1 VTDDELE
8 PLFDP
13 VSYGRGLPDRGR
25 PLSIGEI
32 KLISRIVGRTP
43 EVMVKVV
50 NKGSSSLAGVG
61 GHIGYIGRQ
70 GGVELETDEGEI
82 LQGPEVGKAPLED
95 WNLDLIQQRGKINLT
110 PNKPRQPPRLIYKLI
125 FSMPVGTS
133 PEKVQ
138 AAVRNF
144 AREKFALK
152 HRYVM
157 ALHTDE
163 PHPHVHLV
171 LKARSED
178 GQRLYLRKAMLR
190 QWRDGFASHLRA
202 LGVAANATPRHV
214 RGETRPRKSDGIY
227 HAMSRGESTHFRKR
241 VEAVHGELV
250 EGKLQVESGKA
261 KLIRTRQEVR
271 RVWQAVSDELTG
283 QGHPEI
289 AAQVER
295 YVQQMP
301 KPLTEKEDIA
311 TNLLERARKPRVR
324 EIEMTRSRCT

>member
-1 VTDDELE
+1 MINDELE
-8 PLFDP
+8 PLLDI
-13 VSYGRGLPDRGR
+13 VSYGRALHERER
-25 PLSIGEI
+25 PLSIGQI
-32 KLISRIVGRTP
+32 KLIARTVGRTP

-61 GHIGYIGRQ
+61 GHVGYIGRQ
-70 GGVELETDEGEI
+70 GAVELETDEGEV
-82 LQGPEVGKAPLED
+82 LQGPEVGKTLLED
-95 WNLDLIQQRGKINLT
+95 WNLDLIQQRNKINLT
-110 PNKPRQPPRLIYKLI
+110 PNKPKQPPRLVYKLI
-125 FSMPVGTS
+125 FSMPAGTP
-133 PEKVQ
+133 PERVQ

-144 AREKFALK
+144 AREEFALK

-171 LKARSED
+171 LKARSDD
-178 GQRLYLRKAMLR
+178 GQRLYLRKATLR
-190 QWRDGFASHLRA
+190 QWREGFASHLRA

-227 HAMSRGESTHFRKR
+227 RAMLRGESTHFRKR

-250 EGKLQVESGKA
+250 KGKLQVESGKA

-271 RVWQAVSDELTG
+271 RGWQAVSDQLSR

-289 AAQVER
+289 AAQVKR
-295 YVQQMP
+295 YVERMP
-301 KPLTEKEDIA
+301 GPLTEKEYIA
-311 TNLLERARKPRVR
+311 TKLLERARKPRVR
-324 EIEMTRSRCT
+324 EIEMAR

>member
-1 VTDDELE
+1 VIDDEFE
-8 PLFDP
+8 PLFDF
-13 VSYGRGLPDRGR
+13 VAHGRALPERER
-25 PLSIGEI
+25 ALSSIQI
-32 KLISRIVGRTP
+32 NLIARTVGRTP

-50 NKGSSSLAGVG
+50 NKGSSSAAGVG
-61 GHIGYIGRQ
+61 GHVGYIGRQ
-70 GGVELETDEGEI
+70 GAVELETDEGEV
-82 LQGPEVGKAPLED
+82 LQGPEVGNALLED

-110 PNKPRQPPRLIYKLI
+110 PNKPKQPPRLVYKLI
-125 FSMPVGTS
+125 FSMPAGTP

-144 AREKFALK
+144 ATEEFALK

-178 GQRLYLRKAMLR
+178 GQRLYLRKATLR
-190 QWRDGFASHLRA
+190 QWREGFATHLRA

-214 RGETRPRKSDGIY
+214 RGETRPRKSDGIFR
-227 HAMSRGESTHFRKR
+227 AMSRGESTHFRKR

-250 EGKLQVESGKA
+250 KGKLQVESGKA

-271 RVWQAVSDELTG
+271 RRWQAVSDELTR

-289 AAQVER
+289 AAQVKR
-295 YVQQMP
+295 YVEQMP
-301 KPLTEKEDIA
+301 KPLTEKEYIA
-311 TNLLERARKPRVR
+311 TKLLERAREPKTR
-324 EIEMTRSRCT
+324 EIEMAR